1 MAVEVKKKDKSILSI
16 FIVMT
21 LSLIVIAS
29 GYIDNSFLKIGMQ
42 MLLLLLQFVI
52 IKNILDDY
60 YKHF

>member
-29 GYIDNSFLKIGMQ
+29 GYIDNGFLKIGMQ